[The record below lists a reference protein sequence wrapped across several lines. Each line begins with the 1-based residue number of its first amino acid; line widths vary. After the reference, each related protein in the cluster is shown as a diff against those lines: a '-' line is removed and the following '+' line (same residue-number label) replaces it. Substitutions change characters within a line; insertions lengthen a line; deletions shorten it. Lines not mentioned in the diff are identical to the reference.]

1 MALASAAEVR
11 AFVPALAS
19 ADDTRL
25 DTLIARADTAFARY
39 CHHPRNDA
47 GTYTMEV
54 ATYTLY
60 PGPEAIGWGSER
72 YALTLPLP
80 DLATVTSVHVDP
92 EQDYGADTLV
102 DSAYYA
108 IRGRAIEMLIDTDT
122 VWSESPRA
130 NKVVVTAGYDPDDD
144 DDIKQ
149 ACIIQVTHWVK
160 NLPGA
165 GSRNSSTQ
173 QSSRTVDRLGL
184 LDEVKDLLDP
194 YRIPVP

>member
-11 AFVPALAS
+11 ALVPALSA
-19 ADDTRL
+19 ADDTKL
-25 DTLIARADTAFARY
+25 DTLIARADTVFARW

-47 GTYTMEV
+47 GSYTMEV

-60 PGPEAIGWGSER
+60 PGREAIGWGDDS
-72 YALTLPLP
+72 YVLTLPLP

-92 EQDYGADTLV
+92 EQDYGATTLV
-102 DSAYYA
+102 LSTYYA
-108 IRGRAIEMLIDTDT
+108 INGRAIELLIDTDT
-122 VWSESPRA
+122 GWSESPRA
-130 NKVVVTAGYDPDDD
+130 NKVVCTAGYDPSVD

-149 ACIIQVTHWVK
+149 ACIIQVVHWLK
-160 NLPGA
+160 NMPGA
-165 GSRNSSTQ
+165 GSRSSSTQ
-173 QSSRTVDRLGL
+173 QGNRTVDRLGL